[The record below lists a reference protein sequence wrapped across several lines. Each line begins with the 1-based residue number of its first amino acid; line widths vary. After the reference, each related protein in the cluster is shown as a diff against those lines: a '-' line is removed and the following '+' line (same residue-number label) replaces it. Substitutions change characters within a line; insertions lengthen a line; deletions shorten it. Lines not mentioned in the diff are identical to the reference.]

1 MKEKAL
7 FNQFQISW
15 KFVIF
20 VIVKIII
27 YKFVSL
33 EEIHFDI
40 FLEIENLN
48 RNSCD
53 TKKQK
58 LHATMSVLSFQPGN
72 KHAISI
78 QGTIVHLNSSSPS
91 MRRLISLKNPY
102 NREFRTFVEVLMNVS
117 YIRRPK
123 IISRL
128 ISSMF
133 K

>member
-27 YKFVSL
+27 YK
-33 EEIHFDI
+33 
-40 FLEIENLN
+40 
-48 RNSCD
+48 
-53 TKKQK
+53 
-58 LHATMSVLSFQPGN
+58 LHATMSVLSFQQGN

-128 ISSMF
+128 VSSMF